1 MRITDTA
8 PKLLKLT
15 SAVRLNRVID
25 HLSKDI
31 STLNNKLLDMF
42 RPRLP
47 PTKLLI
53 RDMLNPNNLRDMSR
67 QHRHGDKDHSNLNK
81 VTDLLLNLI
90 MVLLATNRISMV
102 VHNNL
107 IHLPIMVVRPLI
119 ALRLV

>member
-15 SAVRLNRVID
+15 SVVLLNRVTD
-25 HLSKDI
+25 LPLSKDI
-31 STLNNKLLDMF
+31 NILNKLLDML
-42 RPRLP
+42 RPRLRHI
-47 PTKLLI
+47 KLHI
-53 RDMLNPNNLRDMSR
+53 RGMLNPNNLRDMSR
-67 QHRHGDKDHSNLNK
+67 LHRHGDKDHNNLNK
-81 VTDLLLNLI
+81 DIDLLLNLI

-119 ALRLV
+119 ALHLV

>member
-1 MRITDTA
+1 MRITDTGL
-8 PKLLKLT
+8 KLLKLT
-15 SAVRLNRVID
+15 SVVLLNRVTD
-25 HLSKDI
+25 LPLSKDI
-31 STLNNKLLDMF
+31 STLNKLLDMF

-102 VHNNL
+102 DHNNL
-107 IHLPIMVVRPLI
+107 ILLLKMVVRPLI
-119 ALRLV
+119 ALHLV

>member
-1 MRITDTA
+1 MRITDTGL
-8 PKLLKLT
+8 KLLKLT
-15 SAVRLNRVID
+15 SVVLLNRVTD
-25 HLSKDI
+25 LPLSKDI
-31 STLNNKLLDMF
+31 NILNKLLDML

-102 VHNNL
+102 DHNNL

>member
-8 PKLLKLT
+8 PKLLKHT
-15 SAVRLNRVID
+15 SVDRLNRVTD
-25 HLSKDI
+25 LPLSKDI
-31 STLNNKLLDMF
+31 STLNKLLDMF

-47 PTKLLI
+47 PTKLHI
-53 RDMLNPNNLRDMSR
+53 RGMLNHNNLRDMSR
-67 QHRHGDKDHSNLNK
+67 LHRHGDKDHNNLNK

-90 MVLLATNRISMV
+90 TVLLATNRISMV

-119 ALRLV
+119 ALHPV

>member
-1 MRITDTA
+1 MRITDTGL
-8 PKLLKLT
+8 KLLKLT
-15 SAVRLNRVID
+15 SVVLLNRVTD
-25 HLSKDI
+25 LPLSKDI
-31 STLNNKLLDMF
+31 STLNKLLDMF

-102 VHNNL
+102 DHNNL

>member
-15 SAVRLNRVID
+15 SVVLLNRVTD
-25 HLSKDI
+25 HPLSRAI
-31 STLNNKLLDMF
+31 STLNKLLDMR
-42 RPRLP
+42 RPRLHHI
-47 PTKLLI
+47 KLLI
-53 RDMLNPNNLRDMSR
+53 RGMLNHNNLRDMSR
-67 QHRHGDKDHSNLNK
+67 QHRHGDKDHNNLNK
-81 VTDLLLNLI
+81 DIDLLLNLI

-119 ALRLV
+119 ALHLV